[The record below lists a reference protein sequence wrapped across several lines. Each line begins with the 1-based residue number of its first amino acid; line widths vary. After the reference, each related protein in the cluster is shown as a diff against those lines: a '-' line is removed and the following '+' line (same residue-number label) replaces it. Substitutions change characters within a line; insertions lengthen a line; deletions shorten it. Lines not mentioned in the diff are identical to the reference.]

1 MTASTSTSA
10 AGSSAAVLAAWYHEN
25 GLDSDEA
32 YEALAAE
39 DAAAFAELDADAAR

>member
-1 MTASTSTSA
+1 M
-10 AGSSAAVLAAWYHEN
+10 LAAWYHDN

-32 YEALAAE
+32 YVDAFTV